1 MQTIHTT
8 RIKMNLRNT
17 DNQILEKSLHPHERD
32 IIFRLLGI

>member
-17 DNQILEKSLHPHERD
+17 DNQILGKKSLHPHERD
-32 IIFRLLGI
+32 INLRLL